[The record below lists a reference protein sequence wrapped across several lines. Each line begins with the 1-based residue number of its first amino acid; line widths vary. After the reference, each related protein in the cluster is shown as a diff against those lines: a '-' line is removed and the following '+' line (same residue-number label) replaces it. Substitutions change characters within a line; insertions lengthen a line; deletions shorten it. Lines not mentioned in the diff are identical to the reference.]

1 MILSMLKK
9 TLILKSIH
17 NDTELIIKTMSR
29 LARNKKLIKTLSV
42 LPRKQRNRLLKKIDK
57 SCIDCIRD
65 CCKSILKGKIPLKP
79 GHKRRL
85 RPYKSKLRAA
95 ANPSL
100 SSSAVRKH
108 LQFGG
113 FFQALIPALAGLI
126 GPIVSNL
133 L

>member
-1 MILSMLKK
+1 MTQSSLS
-9 TLILKSIH
+9 
-17 NDTELIIKTMSR
+17 KTMSR
-29 LARNKKLIKTLSV
+29 LARNKKLLKTLSV

-65 CCKSILKGKIPLKP
+65 CCKSILKGKISLKP

-85 RPYKSKLRAA
+85 RSYKSKLRAA

-100 SSSAVRKH
+100 GSSAVRKH

>member
-1 MILSMLKK
+1 MFIFKRMHS
-9 TLILKSIH
+9 
-17 NDTELIIKTMSR
+17 DTEFIIIRMSR

-42 LPRKQRNRLLKKIDK
+42 LPRKQRNSLLKKIDK

-65 CCKSILKGKIPLKP
+65 CCKHILQGKISLKP
-79 GHKRRL
+79 AHKRRL
-85 RPYKSKLRAA
+85 KRYKSKLRAT

-100 SSSAVRKH
+100 GSSTVRKH

>member
-1 MILSMLKK
+1 MSMLKK
-9 TLILKSIH
+9 MFLLKTAH
-17 NDTELIIKTMSR
+17 NDKKLIATRMSR
-29 LARNKKLIKTLSV
+29 LARNKKLIKSLSV

-79 GHKRRL
+79 AHKRRL
-85 RPYKSKLRAA
+85 KPYKSKLRAA

-100 SSSAVRKH
+100 GSSAVRKH